1 MAESSGFFDAE
12 ELVDG
17 GYDREYVAEQWANYF
32 KLFIGNGVFAN
43 PANTLKVIAGSG
55 LTVKVLPGWAWIN
68 GYWYHNDSELTL
80 EIPTNLTLST
90 IQDGIFLRFDSA
102 NRVISALV
110 GVNRTTVNRISP
122 YYELKLAEVTVDVGV
137 TSISDANITDTR
149 TDSSVCG
156 IVAGVINQI
165 DTTDLFAQYQAA
177 FNAFMQGSGTEFETW
192 FDHMK
197 DQLDTDAAGHLQA
210 EVDEINE
217 IIAPVQ
223 LTLTASQPYAIGEQF
238 IYEGKLYTATS
249 AIAQN
254 DTIVIGTNASL
265 SAEIVKQIK
274 SAKDAIGNLASLTT
288 DAKSNSVAAINEVN
302 TKVSKTE
309 VLISIVE
316 NGNTCTH
323 KDGIAQGQY
332 VNWKGS
338 LYTADSNISV
348 GATFASS
355 GGSKNLSAVADG
367 GLNELNGK
375 FSVIK
380 NSSYTTGQISSANI
394 IKNTSMKF
402 AEIDILFKNLTSGST
417 SWQTVSTNSEVFP
430 VPITPIYG
438 SLAFD
443 GKGDFRIMS
452 NPFSI
457 DVNLRGGTDTTP
469 TLHAMYFYQ

>member
-177 FNAFMQGSGTEFETW
+177 FNAFMQGSGTEFDEW

-197 DQLDTDAAGHLQA
+197 DQLNSDAAGHLQA

-238 IYEGKLYTATS
+238 IYGGKLYTATS
-249 AIAQN
+249 AIAE
-254 DTIVIGTNASL
+254 DATIVIGTNASL

-288 DAKSNSVAAINEVN
+288 NAKSNSVAAINEVN
-302 TKVSKTE
+302 TKVSKTS
-309 VLISIVE
+309 VLASNIESSIATIQTTLVASKAYAVDE
-316 NGNTCTH
+316 QFVYNGLLYKATAA
-323 KDGIAQGQY
+323 IAQGGTITIGG
-332 VNWKGS
+332 NCT
-338 LYTADSNISV
+338 LADSVTEQIV
-348 GATFASS
+348 
-355 GGSKNLSAVADG
+355 NLSGTVSQKATIMRFDA
-367 GLNELNGK
+367 
-375 FSVIK
+375 
-380 NSSYTTGQISSANI
+380 
-394 IKNTSMKF
+394 
-402 AEIDILFKNLTSGST
+402 SGST
-417 SWQTVSTNSEVFP
+417 VKDFMTALLNRIINEAS
-430 VPITPIYG
+430 IGGGMIYG
-438 SLAFD
+438 TW
-443 GKGDFRIMS
+443 
-452 NPFSI
+452 I
-457 DVNLRGGTDTTP
+457 DKNFFFGTYYKANNMIVTFFVNMTHTIYACDYIENVRWIVAQANMTVL
-469 TLHAMYFYQ
+469 